1 MKRLQKLLSSTMAIT
16 LAVTCALPVSASA
29 AKSFSDVK
37 GHWAADYIK
46 SGVNRGYVNG
56 YENGS
61 FNPNGPVSRAEFCKM
76 INNAIGLKGTT
87 SIQFKDVS
95 SNDWFYNEVS
105 KAVASGY
112 ITGYDD
118 GSFRAKDKIT
128 RQEAAVVISRI
139 ISNAN
144 GKDVSELK
152 DAGSIASWAMSGAN
166 AVYSKGYMGGDN
178 QKKFNPNG
186 YLTRGEAV
194 KIVEGILD
202 GEDIASTD
210 SYLST
215 SNQSA
220 YNKVFTGNVTISANG
235 NTTLQNC
242 RVLGTLNVTGES
254 TVRLQDTMVNK
265 LAVNVSSGKTE
276 ITASGSSEV
285 RQADLATGATLT
297 ENGIYGKG
305 FEKVTLSGTKL
316 SSQDVTLN
324 GVFTEVNLNAT
335 SNLTLR
341 SGTISNF
348 RLASNASGSKINLL
362 SGTRVESAE
371 LNGRGDFTGTGII
384 QYATLK
390 NTGST
395 FETQPLRM
403 DGNTALMPTISPKNG
418 ASGVSV
424 SQNISLTFNE
434 IPYTSSNSV
443 VTTSYVEGSVIELR
457 RDSESGSKVSFDA
470 SLSSNNRV
478 MTIDPSSD
486 LSSGTRYY
494 VIVKPTLRNSRGDT
508 NDRMVFNF
516 TTENGLTPT
525 VYPADGSS
533 SIPVSTALRLE
544 FGESVYQPNGNS
556 LSNSYLNNTALELRT
571 NSKSGR
577 LVSISPS
584 ISSDR
589 KTITIST
596 DGNLATNTTYYLIV
610 KGGTIANYNRDTLS
624 EQVYSFTTAS
634 SSTLVPS
641 MTPSPGSTKVS
652 TGTDLVLDF
661 DTTIYTASGGTMSA
675 SYLEDSVF
683 TLRRDSASG
692 SATSFQASINSSKTS
707 VTLTPEST
715 LRANTTYYL
724 VMSDGSLSN
733 GSSSNRRYNDRLVLS
748 FTTGTSDTQGD
759 LAPTPNP
766 ANGETGVSVDS
777 DITLTFD
784 SAIYRAGSSSSSISS
799 TYLENEV
806 LELRSGS
813 SSGSTVNFSADMTT
827 SRKITITPSR
837 SLSNNTRYY
846 VIVKSGSIQNSS
858 GLRNSKFTSY
868 FTCGS
873 TAALLSPSISPEDG
887 SSGVSPTTNITIS
900 FGEDIYDNSNSRL
913 TNNSASYTYV
923 TKYGVELRVGSES
936 GNLVPFSTTSIS
948 SNRRITIAPNS
959 SLNNGSTYYVILKEG
974 YFRNSAGQSNKRQVY
989 RFTVGSGLTT
999 STSPSNGQTGVSR
1012 SSSIVLYFNESITD
1026 TYGNS
1031 ITNSYVKSNLSISPS
1046 IDYTA
1051 SLSNSSRTLTIT
1063 PQNALEANRTYT
1075 VSLPANR
1082 VLGSSGY
1089 RNSAISFSFTTNS
1102 TALVPTVSPAS
1113 GSTNVSPNP
1122 TITLAFGETLY
1133 NPNMGLLTDGDVKN
1147 AIELRQGGTNGTLT
1161 NYTASVSG
1169 NRTITLTPSST
1180 LERGTSY
1187 YVILKGSSIANSSRL
1202 LNSYQYFYFTTQV
1215 PTNIPAP
1222 SMSFGGVRPNGTQD
1236 VTITFSTAVYQVDK
1250 TPISDVYL
1258 RNNFKL
1264 KAGGVELTP
1273 TNASISSDYRTI
1285 TLSYPTPLA
1294 PGTSYTL
1301 SAAANVLSDSSGN
1314 KNLAINLTQSTPAPV
1329 VNLIQKSLGKT
1340 SASIQV
1346 DYDYP
1351 LTFTV
1356 SGTRTDPN
1364 GSGNPPILSS
1374 SGILTPNDA
1383 SGSFDLALTGLSEG
1397 TSYTVIV
1404 EYTYGA
1410 QSTPVRKTINVTTE
1424 VTSTVSTLSGLRVKD
1439 AEFTHHIPLI
1449 ASASDVTVTPGSV
1462 TIYPTAS
1469 AGSKATITVNEEV
1482 VSSGASKVIT
1492 VTDSPVIVTI
1502 VVTAE
1507 DNKSTTTYTLNLIPR
1522 VQPTDPNPPQVT
1534 NP

>member
-1 MKRLQKLLSSTMAIT
+1 MKFLQKLLSSTMAIT

-56 YENGS
+56 YENGT

-76 INNAIGLKGTT
+76 INNAVGLKGTT
-87 SIQFKDVS
+87 SIQFNDVS

-139 ISNAN
+139 IANAS

-152 DAGSIASWAMSGAN
+152 DAGSIASWALPGAN

-186 YLTRGEAV
+186 FLTRGEAV

-202 GEDIASTD
+202 GEDIASSD
-210 SYLST
+210 SYLS
-215 SNQSA
+215 SGNQSA

-242 RVLGTLNVTGES
+242 RVLGTLHVSGEA

-276 ITASGSSEV
+276 TTASGSSEI

-324 GVFTEVNLNAT
+324 GVFTDVNLNTT
-335 SNLTLR
+335 SNLALR
-341 SGTISNF
+341 SGTIKNF

-362 SGTRVESAE
+362 SGTRVEIAE

-395 FETQPLRM
+395 FETDPLRM

-418 ASGVSV
+418 ATGVSV
-424 SQNISLTFNE
+424 SENIRLTFNE
-434 IPYTSSNSV
+434 IPYTTSNSV

-478 MTIDPSSD
+478 ITIDPSSD

-494 VIVKPTLRNSRGDT
+494 VIVKSTLRNSRGDT

-516 TTENGLTPT
+516 TTQNGLTPT
-525 VYPADGSS
+525 VYPANDANN
-533 SIPVSTALRLE
+533 IPVSTALRLE

-571 NSKSGR
+571 KSKSGR

-661 DTTIYTASGGTMSA
+661 DTTIYTSSGGTMSS

-692 SATSFQASINSSKTS
+692 SATSFRASINSSKTS

-724 VMSDGSLSN
+724 VMADGALSN

-748 FTTGTSDTQGD
+748 FTTGTSESQGD

-766 ANGETGVSVDS
+766 SNGETGISVDS

-813 SSGSTVNFSADMTT
+813 SSGSTVSFSADMTT
-827 SRKITITPSR
+827 SRKITITPTR

-858 GLRNSKFTSY
+858 GLKNSKFTSY
-868 FTCGS
+868 FTCGN

-887 SSGVSPTTNITIS
+887 SSGVFPTTNITLS
-900 FGEDIYDNSNSRL
+900 FGEDIYNTSNSRL
-913 TNNSASYTYV
+913 TNDSASCTYV
-923 TKYGVELRVGSES
+923 TKYGVELRIGSES
-936 GNLVPFSTTSIS
+936 GNLVPFSTTSIT
-948 SNRRITIAPNS
+948 SNRRITIAPNN
-959 SLNNGSTYYVILKEG
+959 SLNNGSVYYVILKEG

-989 RFTVGSGLTT
+989 RFTVGSGLTST
-999 STSPSNGQTGVSR
+999 TSPSNGQTGVSR
-1012 SSSIVLYFNESITD
+1012 NSSIVLYFNEPITD

-1031 ITNSYVKSNLSISPS
+1031 ISNSYVKSNLSISPS
-1046 IDYTA
+1046 IDFTA
-1051 SLSNSSRTLTIT
+1051 SMSNGSRTLTIT

-1089 RNSAISFSFTTNS
+1089 RNSAISFSFTTNA
-1102 TALVPTVSPAS
+1102 TTLVPTVTPTS

-1122 TITLAFGETLY
+1122 TITLAFGELLY
-1133 NPNMGLLTDGDVKN
+1133 NPNMSLLTDSDVKN

-1169 NRTITLTPSST
+1169 NRTITLTPSAS

-1187 YVILKGSSIANSSRL
+1187 YVILKGSTISNSSRQ
-1202 LNSYQYFYFTTQV
+1202 LNSYQSYYFTTQA

-1222 SMSFGGVRPNGTQD
+1222 SLSFGGVRPNGTQD

-1250 TPISDVYL
+1250 TPISEGYI
-1258 RNNFKL
+1258 RNNLKL
-1264 KAGGVELTP
+1264 KTGSTELTP
-1273 TNASISSDYRTI
+1273 ASASISSDSRTI
-1285 TLSYPTPLA
+1285 TLSYSAPLA
-1294 PGTSYTL
+1294 PSTSYTL
-1301 SAAANVLSDSSGN
+1301 TAAANVLSDASGN
-1314 KNLAINLTQSTPAPV
+1314 KNLAINLTQSTPVPV
-1329 VNLIQKSLGKT
+1329 VRVIKKSVGKT

-1356 SGTRTDPN
+1356 SGNLTDPN
-1364 GSGNPPILSS
+1364 GLGNPPILSS

-1383 SGSFDLALTGLSEG
+1383 SGSFDLTLSNLSEG
-1397 TSYTVIV
+1397 TSYTVNV

-1410 QSTPVRKTINVTTE
+1410 QSTPIQRTIAFTTE
-1424 VTSTVSTLSGLRVKD
+1424 VTSTDSTLSGLRVKD
-1439 AEFTHHIPLI
+1439 AEFTHHVPLL
-1449 ASASDVTVTPGSV
+1449 SSSSDVTVIPGSV
-1462 TIYPTAS
+1462 TIYPTAN
-1469 AGSKATITVNEEV
+1469 AGTATITVNEEL
-1482 VSSGASKVIT
+1482 VSSGGSKVIT
-1492 VTDSPVIVTI
+1492 VGNSSVTVTI

-1507 DNKSTTTYTLNLIPR
+1507 DKKSTTTYKVNLIPR
-1522 VQPTDPNPPQVT
+1522 VQAGD
-1534 NP
+1534 